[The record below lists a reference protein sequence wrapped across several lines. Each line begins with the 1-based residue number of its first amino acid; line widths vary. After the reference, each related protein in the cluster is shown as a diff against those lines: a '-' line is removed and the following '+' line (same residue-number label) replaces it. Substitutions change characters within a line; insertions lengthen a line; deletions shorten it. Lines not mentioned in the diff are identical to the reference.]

1 MKKFIMILA
10 GFAMLG
16 ASVVGLL
23 NKGELE
29 QLTGE
34 SKLVKAEITD
44 LNSKLAEVEEKKSA
58 AEEKETQAK
67 DTRNQASASVA
78 DADQKM
84 KNIGRTLEELNAELK
99 KVEIEK
105 KEIDLLVR
113 QAFPDGVITSVEDL
127 QMSVTMLKDQLT
139 EKQNKK
145 TEMNNLLAGAAQA
158 KQVQVAKVKEEEKL
172 QIQRAQR
179 LAVNSLVAT
188 VIAVNKDWDF
198 VMVNA
203 GRAHG
208 VGAEDSLLVKR
219 GNTRIARLRI
229 VNLEDNVTI
238 ADIVDDSLVRG
249 IDVQPGDKV
258 IFENV
263 Q

>member
-1 MKKFIMILA
+1 MKKFIMALA

-16 ASVVGLL
+16 ASVVGIL
-23 NKGELE
+23 NKGEL
-29 QLTGE
+29 GE
-34 SKLVKAEITD
+34 LRAEAKAVKDKVTE
-44 LNSKLAEVEEKKSA
+44 LNSKLAEAEEKKSA

-78 DADQKM
+78 EAEQKM
-84 KNIGRTLEELNAELK
+84 KNVGRALEEVTAELK

-105 KEIDLLVR
+105 KEIDLLIR
-113 QAFPDGVITSVEDL
+113 QAFPDGVITSAEDL

-145 TEMNNLLAGAAQA
+145 TELNNLLSGAAAA
-158 KQVQVAKVKEEEKL
+158 KQVQVAKVKEEENFQMK
-172 QIQRAQR
+172 RAQR

-188 VIAVNKDWDF
+188 VIAVNKEWDF

-219 GNTRIARLRI
+219 GNSRVGRLRI
-229 VNLEDNVTI
+229 VNVEDNVTI
-238 ADIVDDSLVRG
+238 ADIVDDSLVSG

-258 IFENV
+258 VFENV